1 VVINRKDLKK
11 TMNVLHETFFLS
23 QYRKVNLFIVGAGN
37 VGRTLIQQIAAQ
49 RKYLRE
55 EFSIEFNLAG
65 VANSRKMLLNY
76 EGINLD
82 TWEEQLESES
92 SPTDMASF
100 VKKMKTYNLR
110 NSVFVDN
117 TASTE
122 IPGWY
127 EEIPD
132 TSISV
137 VASNKTGISA
147 DHPFFQKNRVLARK
161 RNVSLLFETNVGAGL
176 PVIRTM
182 NDLVQSGDRILR
194 IEAVLSG
201 TLNYIFNT
209 FGPEQPFSQTVREA
223 IQKGLTKYDP
233 RIDLS
238 GEDVARKILILA
250 REARAVMNIDE
261 VKRDSFLPE
270 ECSRARSL
278 DEFFACH
285 AGRNERFR
293 NPYAHC

>member
-1 VVINRKDLKK
+1 
-11 TMNVLHETFFLS
+11 
-23 QYRKVNLFIVGAGN
+23 
-37 VGRTLIQQIAAQ
+37 
-49 RKYLRE
+49 
-55 EFSIEFNLAG
+55 
-65 VANSRKMLLNY
+65 
-76 EGINLD
+76 
-82 TWEEQLESES
+82 
-92 SPTDMASF
+92 
-100 VKKMKTYNLR
+100 MKTYNLR

-117 TASTE
+117 TTSTE

-147 DHPFFQKNRVLARK
+147 NHPFFQKNRVLARK

-209 FGPEQPFSQTVREA
+209 FGPEQLFSQTVREA
-223 IQKGLTKYDP
+223 IQKGLTKHDP

-250 REARAVMNIDE
+250 REAGAVMNIDE

>member
-23 QYRKVNLFIVGAGN
+23 QYRKVNLFIVGVSN
-37 VGRTLIQQIAAQ
+37 VGKTLMQQIAAQ

-223 IQKGLTKYDP
+223 IQKGLTKHDP

-250 REARAVMNIDE
+250 REAGAVMNIDE